1 MQTNNQLKAYGN
13 QSKKNLSDAI
23 RTANIRSI
31 NAELKAYTLK
41 NGPGANFVALLSIPS
56 SDRLP
61 AMAEHDFKGTDMI
74 ITVALTMAMENMNL
88 ARPMSSNQLM
98 NLSAAII
105 DTAAEDNLA
114 LEDLM
119 IFLQKLVR
127 GHYGSNYE
135 SMDIPKFMSKFEEY
149 RQERHQSMIRIRE
162 EQHAQHKA
170 LPVDDR
176 YSEAISDNEK
186 RKHREAAIGDLIQ
199 RAIKNNGK

>member
-1 MQTNNQLKAYGN
+1 METNNQLKAYG
-13 QSKKNLSDAI
+13 SGFKRNLVAAI
-23 RTANIRSI
+23 REANIRSV
-31 NAELKAYTLK
+31 NAELKAYNLK
-41 NGPGANFVALLSIPS
+41 NTPEANYVALLSIPS
-56 SDRLP
+56 TDRLP
-61 AMAEHDFKGTDMI
+61 AMAEQDFATTDAI
-74 ITVALTMAMENMNL
+74 VTVALTMAMENMNL

-105 DTAAEDNLA
+105 DTAAEDNRA
-114 LEDLM
+114 LEDLR

-127 GHYGSNYE
+127 GEYGSNYE

-176 YSEAISDNEK
+176 YSEAISEGEK
-186 RKHREAAIGDLIQ
+186 QKHREAAIGDLIQ

>member
-1 MQTNNQLKAYGN
+1 MGNRRAVNNVIQKFKLPRGGVN
-13 QSKKNLSDAI
+13 FEAI
-23 RTANIRSI
+23 
-31 NAELKAYTLK
+31 
-41 NGPGANFVALLSIPS
+41 LSIPTS
-56 SDRLP
+56 ERIP
-61 AMAEHDFKGTDMI
+61 AMAAQDSMSTDI
-74 ITVALTMAMENMNL
+74 ILTAGLTMAFESMNL
-88 ARPMSSNQLM
+88 TRPMNEAQVM
-98 NLSAAII
+98 DLSMTII

-127 GHYGSNYE
+127 GQYGSNYE

-176 YSEAISDNEK
+176 YSEAISDGEK
-186 RKHREAAIGDLIQ
+186 QKHREAAIGDLIQ

>member
-1 MQTNNQLKAYGN
+1 MGNRREVNNAIQIFMLPTGGVNFKA
-13 QSKKNLSDAI
+13 I
-23 RTANIRSI
+23 
-31 NAELKAYTLK
+31 
-41 NGPGANFVALLSIPS
+41 LSIPTS
-56 SDRLP
+56 ERIP
-61 AMAEHDFKGTDMI
+61 AMAVQDSMSTDI
-74 ITVALTMAMENMNL
+74 IVTAGITMALE
-88 ARPMSSNQLM
+88 SM
-98 NLSAAII
+98 NLSRPMNEAQVMDLSLTII

-127 GHYGSNYE
+127 GQYGSNYE

-149 RQERHQSMIRIRE
+149 RQERHQSMVRIRE

-176 YSEAISDNEK
+176 YSEAISDGEK
-186 RKHREAAIGDLIQ
+186 QKHREAAIGDLIQ

>member
-1 MQTNNQLKAYGN
+1 MQTNNQLKVSAN
-13 QSKKNLSDAI
+13 AFKRNLSVAI
-23 RTANIRSI
+23 RMGNRREVN
-31 NAELKAYTLK
+31 NAIQQYKLPSGET
-41 NGPGANFVALLSIPS
+41 NFSAILSIPTS
-56 SDRLP
+56 ERIP
-61 AMAEHDFKGTDMI
+61 AMAAQDSMSTDI
-74 ITVALTMAMENMNL
+74 ILTAGLTMAFE
-88 ARPMSSNQLM
+88 SM
-98 NLSAAII
+98 NLSRPMNEAQVMDLSLTII

-176 YSEAISDNEK
+176 YSEAISEGEK
-186 RKHREAAIGDLIQ
+186 QKHREAAIGDLIQ
-199 RAIKNNGK
+199 RAIKNNGQ